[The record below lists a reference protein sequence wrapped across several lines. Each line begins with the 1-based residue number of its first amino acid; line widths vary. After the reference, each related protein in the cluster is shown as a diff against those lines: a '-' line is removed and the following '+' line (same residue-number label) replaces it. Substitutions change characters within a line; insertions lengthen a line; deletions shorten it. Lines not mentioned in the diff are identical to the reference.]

1 MKVIEYEII
10 NHGMEHSQYFQGCGT
25 SFTRFT
31 HVWTGIGDSSKEA
44 YNDALEQMAM
54 EDEQA
59 AVMMPTRPSGIRVR
73 PKVPAHWEDI
83 NYIVTIRARLK
94 EGKK

>member
-59 AVMMPTRPSGIRVR
+59 AVMMPTRPSGIRTR
-73 PKVPAHWEDI
+73 PRVPRGSEDI
-83 NYIVTIRARLK
+83 YFYVSIRARLK
-94 EGKK
+94 

>member
-73 PKVPAHWEDI
+73 PKVPAHWRDI

-94 EGKK
+94 E

>member
-73 PKVPAHWEDI
+73 PKVPPHWEDI

-94 EGKK
+94 E

>member
-1 MKVIEYEII
+1 MKLIECEII
-10 NHGMEHSQYFQGCGT
+10 DHGRMYSQYFQGCGT

-44 YNDALEQMAM
+44 YNDALDQMFMDDREAS
-54 EDEQA
+54 EK
-59 AVMMPTRPSGIRVR
+59 MPTRPSGTRAR
-73 PKVPAHWEDI
+73 PKVPAHWDDI
-83 NYIVTIRARLK
+83 NWLVTIRARLK

>member
-1 MKVIEYEII
+1 MKLIEYEII

-44 YNDALEQMAM
+44 YNDALDQMFVDDS
-54 EDEQA
+54 EA
-59 AVMMPTRPSGIRVR
+59 AEKMPTRPAGFTLRPRV
-73 PKVPAHWEDI
+73 PHDSEDV
-83 NYIVTIRARLK
+83 YFYVSIRARLK

>member
-59 AVMMPTRPSGIRVR
+59 AAMMPTRPSGIRVR
-73 PKVPAHWEDI
+73 PKAWRIMCVQ
-83 NYIVTIRARLK
+83 L
-94 EGKK
+94 

>member
-10 NHGMEHSQYFQGCGT
+10 NHGMEHSQYFQGCGVYG
-25 SFTRFT
+25 TRFT

-44 YNDALEQMAM
+44 YNDALDQMFM
-54 EDEQA
+54 DDREA
-59 AVMMPTRPSGIRVR
+59 AEKMPNRPGGFKLR
-73 PKVPAHWEDI
+73 PKIPAGLEDI
-83 NYIVTIRARLK
+83 YFYVSIRARLK

>member
-31 HVWTGIGDSSKEA
+31 HVWTGIGESSKEA

-54 EDEQA
+54 EDGQA

-94 EGKK
+94 

>member
-25 SFTRFT
+25 SFMDYT
-31 HVWTGIGDSSKEA
+31 HVWTGVGSSSKEA
-44 YNDALEQMAM
+44 YNDALEQMAVD
-54 EDEQA
+54 DEQA
-59 AVMMPTRPSGIRVR
+59 AVMMPTRPPGFTLH
-73 PKVPAHWEDI
+73 PKVQHDLEDV
-83 NYIVTIRARLK
+83 YFYVSIRARLK